1 MTAVRVLYFGG
12 LREAVGLAEEALDL
26 SEAGVRTVGD
36 LAGHLAGLHREYA
49 ARSASVR
56 LARNESFAD
65 AGEAI
70 EDGDVIAPHSA
81 CGGRLNHAVPDS
93 RGSGHDQRHPHRRER
108 RRRVAIVRT
117 PRSRWIHRESAGHR
131 S

>member
-26 SEAGVRTVGD
+26 PASVRTVGD
-36 LAGHLAGLHREYA
+36 LAGHLAGRHREYA

-65 AGEAI
+65 AGEPL
-70 EDGDVIAPHSA
+70 EDGDVIALIPPVA
-81 CGGRLNHAVPDS
+81 GG
-93 RGSGHDQRHPHRRER
+93 
-108 RRRVAIVRT
+108 
-117 PRSRWIHRESAGHR
+117 
-131 S
+131 